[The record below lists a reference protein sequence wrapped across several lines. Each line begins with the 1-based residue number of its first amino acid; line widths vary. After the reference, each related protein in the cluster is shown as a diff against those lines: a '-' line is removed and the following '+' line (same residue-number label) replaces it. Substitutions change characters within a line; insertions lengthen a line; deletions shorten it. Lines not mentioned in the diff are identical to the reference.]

1 MNSFIQKIRSQQFS
15 DSFKGFTFIVDKKIN
30 KEVDKL
36 FIYDTGNNLKNFSSN
51 IENVSSTTIV
61 AEKGI
66 INKRNMFLINGQIIS
81 SKKENKVDI
90 INFDQLDINL
100 NNLSTAT
107 IKKPKLQEISTLKL
121 LKCFF
126 EKSNATKFC
135 NQDAKKEILPNL
147 IRRLILPFYI
157 PVISLLCSFLLIKN
171 KISLLDKFLIYF
183 GNFSILVFTELLI
196 RYTGINYQ
204 IRAIYILLPIVLI
217 IISYFTL
224 IYKFKKNYKIYE

>member
-1 MNSFIQKIRSQQFS
+1 MLSRA
-15 DSFKGFTFIVDKKIN
+15 
-30 KEVDKL
+30 
-36 FIYDTGNNLKNFSSN
+36 LK
-51 IENVSSTTIV
+51 
-61 AEKGI
+61 
-66 INKRNMFLINGQIIS
+66 M
-81 SKKENKVDI
+81 
-90 INFDQLDINL
+90 QLHINL

>member
-1 MNSFIQKIRSQQFS
+1 MIVKHWYKNGSGYGERS
-15 DSFKGFTFIVDKKIN
+15 N
-30 KEVDKL
+30 
-36 FIYDTGNNLKNFSSN
+36 
-51 IENVSSTTIV
+51 
-61 AEKGI
+61 
-66 INKRNMFLINGQIIS
+66 QIIGTRHRTW
-81 SKKENKVDI
+81 
-90 INFDQLDINL
+90 NFVIKLNVKNL
-100 NNLSTAT
+100 FLS
-107 IKKPKLQEISTLKL
+107 LQNQCIYPA
-121 LKCFF
+121 CNFYWF
-126 EKSNATKFC
+126 KS
-135 NQDAKKEILPNL
+135 I
-147 IRRLILPFYI
+147 LILPFYI